1 MKYGNVTKSADS
13 TEQSAYTAEEM
24 EQVNRFT
31 RRELKVEE
39 VYIFPIVMCDNEL
52 DRDNE
57 HFTVEALNQL
67 AERFIGKTVI
77 CDHDRKNINQVARIF
92 STEVVHNPSV
102 KTFNGQ
108 DLYQLTCKAYM
119 LKNESTQ
126 PIINNIEAGIYKE
139 VSVNCAVAS
148 QKCSICGQEYYGDNC
163 IHFRGRAYDGKRCV
177 LALSDVTDAYELSF
191 VAVPAQPGAGVTK
204 CYKYDEAIETLK
216 KKGMNTMED
225 YGKIKMAL
233 TELGVDLDGIAKS
246 EGKAENEL
254 PSMGAILA
262 AVKKSIPGVAKTEDA
277 FLTAS
282 AVKSAVGKEMTSEEV
297 IGLIKSANE
306 SAEKAK
312 LYDDIKSKAIDN
324 AIKSGVKAKGEAF
337 SEDRYRKIFA
347 SFSVDEINE
356 QSKEWENEAKSLIP
370 TGRKSEDAAAKGAD
384 SLAMCD
390 LDAFKL

>member
-1 MKYGNVTKSADS
+1 MKYGNIVKSADTGQNGYS
-13 TEQSAYTAEEM
+13 AEEM
-24 EQVNRFT
+24 EQVNKFT
-31 RRELKVEE
+31 RHKLTADE
-39 VYIFPIVMCDNEL
+39 VYIFPVVMCDNEL

-77 CDHDRKNINQVARIF
+77 CDHSAKNANQTARIF
-92 STEVVHNPSV
+92 STEVVHTPSV
-102 KTFNGQ
+102 KTFDGQ
-108 DLYQLTCKAYM
+108 DLYQLTGKAYM

-126 PIINNIEAGIYKE
+126 PIIDNIEAGIYKE

-148 QKCSICGQEYYGDNC
+148 QKCSICGQEYYGDDC
-163 IHFRGRAYDGKRCV
+163 IHFRGRMYDSKKCV

-204 CYKYDEAIETLK
+204 WYTGNDALK
-216 KKGMNTMED
+216 EKGMNENMNE
-225 YGKIKMAL
+225 YAKVKPMLA
-233 TELGVDLDGIAKS
+233 ELGVDLDGIAKS
-246 EGKAENEL
+246 EGKSENEL
-254 PSMGAILA
+254 PSLEAILT
-262 AVKKSIPGVAKTEDA
+262 AVKKNVSSKDEEA
-277 FLTAS
+277 FLTAD
-282 AVKSAVGKEMTSEEV
+282 AVKSALGKDMTSEEV

-324 AIKSGVKAKGEAF
+324 AVKSGVKAKGEAF
-337 SEDRYRKIFA
+337 SEDRYRKIFD

-370 TGRKSEDAAAKGAD
+370 SGRKSEDPETDNGEAK
-384 SLAMCD
+384 SYIKPNLN
-390 LDAFKL
+390 F

>member
-1 MKYGNVTKSADS
+1 MKYGNIVKSADTGQNGYS
-13 TEQSAYTAEEM
+13 AEEM
-24 EQVNRFT
+24 EQVNKFT
-31 RRELKVEE
+31 RHKLTADE
-39 VYIFPIVMCDNEL
+39 VYIFPVVMCDNEL

-57 HFTVEALNQL
+57 YFTADTLNQL
-67 AERFIGKTVI
+67 ADRFIGKTVI

-108 DLYQLTCKAYM
+108 DLYQLTCRAYM

-148 QKCSICGQEYYGDNC
+148 QKCSICGQEYYSGNC
-163 IHFRGRAYDGKRCV
+163 IHWRGHSYEGKKCI
-177 LALSDVTDAYELSF
+177 LSLSEATDAYELSF

-204 CYKYDEAIETLK
+204 WYKGDEALK
-216 KKGMNTMED
+216 KKGMNNTMEE
-225 YGKIKMAL
+225 YGKIKSAL
-233 TELGVDLDGIAKS
+233 AELGVDLDGIAKS

-262 AVKKSIPGVAKTEDA
+262 AVKKSFPNAAKSEDA

-324 AIKSGVKAKGEAF
+324 AVKSGVKAKGEAF
-337 SEDRYRKIFA
+337 SEDRYRKIFD

>member
-31 RRELKVEE
+31 RRELKAEE

-77 CDHDRKNINQVARIF
+77 CDHSAKNANQTARIF
-92 STEVVHNPSV
+92 STEVVHTPSV
-102 KTFNGQ
+102 KTFDGQ
-108 DLYQLTCKAYM
+108 DLYQLAGKAYM

-126 PIINNIEAGIYKE
+126 PIIDNIEAGIYKE

-148 QKCSICGQEYYGDNC
+148 QKCSICGQEYYSGNC
-163 IHFRGRAYDGKRCV
+163 IHWRGHSYEGKKCI
-177 LALSDVTDAYELSF
+177 LSLSEATDAYELSF
-191 VAVPAQPGAGVTK
+191 VAVPAQPGAGVAK
-204 CYKYDEAIETLK
+204 WYKGDEALK
-216 KKGMNTMED
+216 KKGMNNTMEE
-225 YGKIKMAL
+225 YGKIKSAL
-233 TELGVDLDGIAKS
+233 AELGVDLDDIAKS

-262 AVKKSIPGVAKTEDA
+262 AVKKSFPNAAKSEDA

-282 AVKSAVGKEMTSEEV
+282 AVKSALGKDMTSEEV

-324 AIKSGVKAKGEAF
+324 AVKSGVKAKGEAF
-337 SEDRYRKIFA
+337 SEDRYRKIFD

-370 TGRKSEDAAAKGAD
+370 SGRKSEDPETDNGEAK
-384 SLAMCD
+384 SYIKPNLN
-390 LDAFKL
+390 F

>member
-1 MKYGNVTKSADS
+1 MKNGNVAKSADKS
-13 TEQSAYTAEEM
+13 GNTAYSAEEM

-31 RRELKVEE
+31 RRELTADE

-67 AERFIGKTVI
+67 AEKFIGKTVI
-77 CDHDRKNINQVARIF
+77 CDHSAKNANQTARIF
-92 STEVVHNPSV
+92 STEVVHTPSV
-102 KTFNGQ
+102 KTFDGQ
-108 DLYQLTCKAYM
+108 DLYQLTGKAYM
-119 LKNESTQ
+119 LKNKSTQ
-126 PIINNIEAGIYKE
+126 PIIDNIEAGIYKE

-148 QKCSICGQEYYGDNC
+148 QKCSICGQEYYGDDC
-163 IHFRGRAYDGKRCV
+163 IHFRGRMYDSKKCV

-204 CYKYDEAIETLK
+204 WYTGNDALK
-216 KKGMNTMED
+216 EKGMNENMNE
-225 YGKIKMAL
+225 YAKVKPMLA
-233 TELGVDLDGIAKS
+233 ELGVDLDGIAKS
-246 EGKAENEL
+246 EGKTENEL
-254 PSMGAILA
+254 PSLEAILT
-262 AVKKSIPGVAKTEDA
+262 AVKKNLSSKNEEA
-277 FLTAS
+277 FLTAD
-282 AVKSAVGKEMTSEEV
+282 AVKSAAGKDMTSDEV

-312 LYDDIKSKAIDN
+312 LYDEIKSKAIDN

-337 SEDRYRKIFA
+337 SEDRYRKIFD

-370 TGRKSEDAAAKGAD
+370 SGRKSEDPETDNGEAK
-384 SLAMCD
+384 SYIKPNLN
-390 LDAFKL
+390 F

>member
-1 MKYGNVTKSADS
+1 MKFGNIIKSAD
-13 TEQSAYTAEEM
+13 TEHNGYSAEEM
-24 EQVNRFT
+24 EQVNKFT
-31 RRELKVEE
+31 RHKLTADE
-39 VYIFPIVMCDNEL
+39 VYIFPVVMCDNEL
-52 DRDNE
+52 DRDYDR
-57 HFTVEALNQL
+57 FTVDTLKQL
-67 AERFIGKTVI
+67 ANRFIGKTVI

-102 KTFNGQ
+102 KTFDGQ
-108 DLYQLTCKAYM
+108 DFYQLTCKAYM

-148 QKCSICGQEYYGDNC
+148 QKCSICGQEYYSSNC
-163 IHFRGRAYDGKRCV
+163 IHWRGQTYEGKKCI
-177 LALSDVTDAYELSF
+177 LSLSEATDAYELSF

-204 CYKYDEAIETLK
+204 WYKGDEALK
-216 KKGMNTMED
+216 KKGMSKTMED
-225 YGKIKMAL
+225 YGKIKSAL
-233 TELGVDLDGIAKS
+233 AELGVDLDGIAKA

-254 PSMGAILA
+254 PSLGAILT
-262 AVKKSIPGVAKTEDA
+262 AVKKSIPGAAKSEDA

-297 IGLIKSANE
+297 IGLIKSAND

-370 TGRKSEDAAAKGAD
+370 TGRKSEDPKTNNGEEK
-384 SLAMCD
+384 SYIKPNLN
-390 LDAFKL
+390 F

>member
-1 MKYGNVTKSADS
+1 MKYGNIVKSADTGQNGYS
-13 TEQSAYTAEEM
+13 AEEM
-24 EQVNRFT
+24 EQVNKFT
-31 RRELKVEE
+31 RHKLTADE
-39 VYIFPIVMCDNEL
+39 VYIFPVTMCDNEL

-57 HFTVEALNQL
+57 YFTADTLNQL

-126 PIINNIEAGIYKE
+126 PIIDNIEAGIYKE

-148 QKCSICGQEYYGDNC
+148 QKCSICGQEYYSGNC
-163 IHFRGRAYDGKRCV
+163 IHGRGKSYEGKKCI
-177 LALSDVTDAYELSF
+177 LALSEATDAYELSF

-204 CYKYDEAIETLK
+204 CYKYDEAIEALK

-262 AVKKSIPGVAKTEDA
+262 AVKKSFPNAAKTEDA

-324 AIKSGVKAKGEAF
+324 AVKSGVKAKGEAF
-337 SEDRYRKIFA
+337 SEDRYRKIFD

-370 TGRKSEDAAAKGAD
+370 SGRKSEDPETDNGEAK
-384 SLAMCD
+384 SYIKPNLN
-390 LDAFKL
+390 F

>member
-1 MKYGNVTKSADS
+1 MKFGNIIKSADTGQNEYS
-13 TEQSAYTAEEM
+13 AEEM
-24 EQVNRFT
+24 EQVNKFT
-31 RRELKVEE
+31 RHKLTADE
-39 VYIFPIVMCDNEL
+39 VYIFPVVMCDNEL
-52 DRDNE
+52 DRDYD
-57 HFTVEALNQL
+57 HFTVDTLKQL
-67 AERFIGKTVI
+67 ANRFIGKTVI
-77 CDHDRKNINQVARIF
+77 CDHNRKNANQVARIF

-102 KTFNGQ
+102 KTFDGK

-139 VSVNCAVAS
+139 VSVNCFVES
-148 QKCSICGQEYYGDNC
+148 QKCSICGNDYTDYPLC
-163 IHFRGRAYDGKRCV
+163 IHSRGGYYNGKRCTV
-177 LALSDVTDAYELSF
+177 ELSNAIDAYELSF

-204 CYKYDEAIETLK
+204 CYKYDEAIEALK

-262 AVKKSIPGVAKTEDA
+262 AVKKSFPNAAKTEDA
-277 FLTAS
+277 FLTAN

-297 IGLIKSANE
+297 IRLIKSANE

-324 AIKSGVKAKGEAF
+324 AVKSGVKAKGEAF

-370 TGRKSEDAAAKGAD
+370 TGRKSEDPETDNGEAK
-384 SLAMCD
+384 SYIKPNLN
-390 LDAFKL
+390 F

>member
-1 MKYGNVTKSADS
+1 MKYGNIVKSADTGQNGYS
-13 TEQSAYTAEEM
+13 AEEM
-24 EQVNRFT
+24 EQVNKFT
-31 RRELKVEE
+31 RHKLTADE
-39 VYIFPIVMCDNEL
+39 VYIFPVTMCDNEL

-57 HFTVEALNQL
+57 YFTADTLNQL

-102 KTFNGQ
+102 KTFNEQ
-108 DLYQLTCKAYM
+108 DLYQLTCRAYM

-148 QKCSICGQEYYGDNC
+148 QKCSICGQEYYSGYC
-163 IHFRGRAYDGKRCV
+163 THWRGRSYEGKKCI
-177 LALSDVTDAYELSF
+177 LSLSEATDAYELSF

-204 CYKYDEAIETLK
+204 CYKYDEAIEALK

-262 AVKKSIPGVAKTEDA
+262 AVKKSFSNTAKTEDT

-306 SAEKAK
+306 SAGKAK

-324 AIKSGVKAKGEAF
+324 AVKSGVKAKGEAF

-356 QSKEWENEAKSLIP
+356 QSKEWESEAKSLIP
-370 TGRKSEDAAAKGAD
+370 SGRKSEDPETDNGEAK
-384 SLAMCD
+384 SYIKPNLN
-390 LDAFKL
+390 F